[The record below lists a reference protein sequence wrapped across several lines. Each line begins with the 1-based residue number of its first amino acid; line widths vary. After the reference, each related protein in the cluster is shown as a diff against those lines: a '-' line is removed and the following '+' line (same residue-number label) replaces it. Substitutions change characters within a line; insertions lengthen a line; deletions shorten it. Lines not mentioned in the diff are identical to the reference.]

1 MLDGAPCAP
10 RAGSVA
16 ASRPQP
22 PLDAA
27 GVQDAAGDL
36 LDRALGGV
44 EPRQRVAGKQRLGR
58 AQLVQLLLPR
68 GVAAVRPALVADL
81 LQPLGPDGE
90 RKQLGAIRLEP
101 WRQPSRLQIVLGER
115 IVGGEHSVLQR
126 HVHTGGR
133 LADPRHTDQHH
144 IGVRIVAA
152 AAVVVGEREVG
163 SLDARRVGGEIGHAV
178 CAPGAVRR
186 ARVELALERTDE
198 RREQVEEQRIRPHE
212 DLAQIVLHQS
222 AEHDRTQTLACRAVD
237 APNGLL
243 RLVKAEEAVRRINRA
258 ASQGLRPIVFSTLV
272 QDDLREILMGANA
285 LFLDL
290 FSTFVG
296 PLEREL
302 DARSTHRAGR
312 AHGMADLAAYTT
324 RIEATNFSL
333 ANDDGSGG
341 DYAHADVVLIGVSRV
356 GKTPTCV
363 YMALQYGVFAANY
376 PLTEDDLE
384 AGRLPPRLEPYRA
397 KLFALTIKPERLQ
410 QIRNERRPDSRYAS
424 RQQVLYE
431 LRAAEAL
438 FSRYALPWLD
448 TTECSIEE
456 IASRILN
463 TSGIERRLRP

>member
-1 MLDGAPCAP
+1 MKHCALIAPVVETK
-10 RAGSVA
+10 RAVS
-16 ASRPQP
+16 SRTVFFVSDQT
-22 PLDAA
+22 
-27 GVQDAAGDL
+27 GVTAET
-36 LDRALGGV
+36 LGHSLMTQFEGQEFRPV
-44 EPRQRVAGKQRLGR
+44 T
-58 AQLVQLLLPR
+58 LPF
-68 GVAAVRPALVADL
+68 V
-81 LQPLGPDGE
+81 
-90 RKQLGAIRLEP
+90 
-101 WRQPSRLQIVLGER
+101 S
-115 IVGGEHSVLQR
+115 
-126 HVHTGGR
+126 
-133 LADPRHTDQHH
+133 
-144 IGVRIVAA
+144 
-152 AAVVVGEREVG
+152 
-163 SLDARRVGGEIGHAV
+163 SLD
-178 CAPGAVRR
+178 
-186 ARVELALERTDE
+186 
-198 RREQVEEQRIRPHE
+198 
-212 DLAQIVLHQS
+212 
-222 AEHDRTQTLACRAVD
+222 
-237 APNGLL
+237 
-243 RLVKAEEAVRRINRA
+243 KAEEAVRRINRA
-258 ASQGLRPIVFSTLV
+258 AEQGLRPIVFSTLV

-397 KLFALTIKPERLQ
+397 KLFALTIRPERLQ